1 MRKYMVIK
9 RVVSAQEITAS
20 TADDAIAQAVKQ
32 DEWMATSETIDIEL
46 VATDE
51 QSTIYELF
59 EKDDDQ

>member
-1 MRKYMVIK
+1 MVIK

>member
-1 MRKYMVIK
+1 MRKYIVIK